1 MQRRSN
7 RESVMSLERIMKLRK
22 TKAVQ
27 IGALLIVGAILAGCA
42 NSSSAANMKHGSV
55 SISNLQSTL
64 NAIVAERIATNTMP
78 ENGLTGA
85 DLARAQLRLKIIS
98 FLLHRGASEKGIII
112 NPAEVAANRE
122 KIITQIGGEAALP
135 SALANASIAASDL
148 DRYIEDIIIQDSLRA
163 KLVAPTASDQEFSMA
178 LQKYVSEIGARE
190 NVKLN
195 PRYGVWV
202 AATSDINPV
211 DASNGAVADPAK

>member
-1 MQRRSN
+1 
-7 RESVMSLERIMKLRK
+7 MSLETIMKLRK
-22 TKAVQ
+22 AKAVQ

-42 NSSSAANMKHGSV
+42 SSSSAANMKHGSV

-98 FLLHRGASEKGIII
+98 FLLHRGASEKGIVI
-112 NPAEVAANRE
+112 NPAEVASSRE

-135 SALANASIAASDL
+135 AALANASIAASDL

-195 PRYGVWV
+195 PRYGTWV

-211 DASNGAVADPAK
+211 DATNGAVADPAK

>member
-1 MQRRSN
+1 
-7 RESVMSLERIMKLRK
+7 MKLRK

-42 NSSSAANMKHGSV
+42 NSSSAANMKHGSI
-55 SISNLQSTL
+55 SISDLQLTI
-64 NAIVAERIATNTMP
+64 NEIVAERIETNTMP

-85 DLARAQLRLKIIS
+85 DLTRAQLRLKIIS

-112 NPAEVAANRE
+112 NPAEVASNRE

-135 SALANASIAASDL
+135 VALANASIAASDL
-148 DRYIEDIIIQDSLRA
+148 DRYIEDIIIQDSMRA
-163 KLVAPTASDQEFSMA
+163 KLVAPTASDQDFSIA

>member
-7 RESVMSLERIMKLRK
+7 RESVMSLETIMKLRK
-22 TKAVQ
+22 AKAVQ

-42 NSSSAANMKHGSV
+42 SSSSAANMKHGSV

-195 PRYGVWV
+195 PRYGTWV

-211 DASNGAVADPAK
+211 DATNGAVADPAK

>member
-1 MQRRSN
+1 
-7 RESVMSLERIMKLRK
+7 MKFRK
-22 TKAVQ
+22 TKAVK
-27 IGALLIVGAILAGCA
+27 IGALLIVGAILDGCA

-55 SISNLQSTL
+55 SISNLQSTI
-64 NAIVAERIATNTMP
+64 NAIVAERIETNTMP
-78 ENGLTGA
+78 ENGLTGEN
-85 DLARAQLRLKIIS
+85 LVRAQLRLKIIS
-98 FLLHRGASEKGIII
+98 FLLHRGASEKGIVI

-135 SALANASIAASDL
+135 AALANASIAASDL

-163 KLVAPTASDQEFSMA
+163 KLVAPTATDQDFSMA

-202 AATSDINPV
+202 TETSDINPV
-211 DASNGAVADPAK
+211 DATNGAVADPAK

>member
-7 RESVMSLERIMKLRK
+7 RESVMSLETIMKLRK
-22 TKAVQ
+22 AKAVQ

-195 PRYGVWV
+195 PRYGVWI